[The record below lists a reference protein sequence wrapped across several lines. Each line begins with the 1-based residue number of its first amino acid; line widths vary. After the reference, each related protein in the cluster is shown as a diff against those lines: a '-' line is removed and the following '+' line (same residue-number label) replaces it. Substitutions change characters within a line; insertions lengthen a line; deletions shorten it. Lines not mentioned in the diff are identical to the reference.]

1 MNSFK
6 TQKIKFLLKPI
17 YDYWL
22 IYDYVFYIGRNNFKA
37 NCLIFNIKNL
47 NVSLKERKR
56 RKNILNANNKISIH
70 LK

>member
-17 YDYWL
+17 YDY
-22 IYDYVFYIGRNNFKA
+22 VFYIGKNNFKA

-47 NVSLKERKR
+47 NVSSKERKR